1 MRHPL
6 TSPTPARLRRAS
18 ARDLAVYA
26 SHPFAFAALAATSRL
41 PQLRLGTTVIVHD
54 RDQYTEALTGIPLD
68 RLAAGTTGGQ
78 LAAVLGVEKGLMFT
92 DADSRTARR
101 TSAAHLSSRQ
111 VAAFAPVWH
120 PLLQQAAASLAAGA
134 SLDVAGLARRLG
146 GVTATAVLGVSADPD
161 RLADLVL
168 AAAAHTTRTELR
180 PSWANRLLHREP
192 VPPQALELAAMMRPT
207 GPGWLAD
214 AAETGA
220 SSAEVAALGITIAL
234 ATVATTAA
242 ALPRAVA
249 WCADARLWGALPEH
263 SDALTAE
270 LLRVTAPT
278 GVLPRVT
285 AADAELGGCPVEAGT
300 RLVLVARSAARQ
312 GRPLP
317 DPACPAPAA
326 QAQLVFGVGAHACP
340 GARLARAQMT
350 EVLTALAPHQPR
362 IVSARPAY
370 RSALPS
376 WQRLVVTARTSQ
388 RGADARSAWGE
399 AAA

>member
-1 MRHPL
+1 VRHPL
-6 TSPTPARLRRAS
+6 TPPNPARLRGA
-18 ARDLAVYA
+18 AVRDLAVYA
-26 SHPFAFAALAATSRL
+26 SHPLAFAALTATSRL

-54 RDQYTEALTGIPLD
+54 RDHYTEALTGIPLD

-78 LAAVLGVEKGLMFT
+78 LAAVLGVEQGLMFT
-92 DADSRTARR
+92 DADSRAARR
-101 TSAAHLSSRQ
+101 ASAAHLSSRQ
-111 VAAFAPVWH
+111 VAAVAPVWR

-134 SLDVAGLARRLG
+134 SLDVAALARRLG
-146 GVTATAVLGVSADPD
+146 GVTATGVLGVSADPD

-180 PSWANRLLHREP
+180 PSWANRLLRREP
-192 VPPQALELAAMMRPT
+192 LPPQARELAAMMRPT

-214 AAETGA
+214 AAQTGA
-220 SSAEVAALGITIAL
+220 SPAEVAALGVTIAL

-263 SDALTAE
+263 AEALTAE

-285 AADAELGGCPVEAGT
+285 AADAELGGCPVGAGT

-317 DPACPAPAA
+317 DPTCPAPAS
-326 QAQLVFGVGAHACP
+326 QAQLVFGAGAHACP
-340 GARLARAQMT
+340 GARLARAQMA
-350 EVLTALAPHQPR
+350 EVLTALSPHQPEV
-362 IVSARPAY
+362 VSARPAY

-376 WQRLVVTARTSQ
+376 WQRLVVTATLSP
-388 RGADARSAWGE
+388 GAAGARAGRGE